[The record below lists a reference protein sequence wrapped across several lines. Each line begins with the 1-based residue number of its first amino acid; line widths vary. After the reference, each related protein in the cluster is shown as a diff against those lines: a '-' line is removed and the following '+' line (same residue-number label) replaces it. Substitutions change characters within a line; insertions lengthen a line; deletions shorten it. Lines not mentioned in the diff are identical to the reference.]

1 MRLGTDDAREE
12 FIEEEDGIEK
22 GHMVGH
28 HYGSYF
34 SCCSSSFAPDPMIS
48 ATTHMITTTNKQASM
63 NLAPASVFQLAE
75 IRAPLL

>member
-1 MRLGTDDAREE
+1 LGTDDAREE

-48 ATTHMITTTNKQASM
+48 K
-63 NLAPASVFQLAE
+63 AE
-75 IRAPLL
+75 EEGSAAHARNEHERTPPLR